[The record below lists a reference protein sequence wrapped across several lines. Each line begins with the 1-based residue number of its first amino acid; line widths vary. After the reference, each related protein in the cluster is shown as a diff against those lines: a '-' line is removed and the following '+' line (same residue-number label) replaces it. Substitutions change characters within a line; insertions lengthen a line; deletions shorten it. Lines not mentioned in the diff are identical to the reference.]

1 MKKISLIAALGVA
14 GLMSAKN
21 SVETEKNLKVECLV
35 GVKAIFYD
43 PIIPITSSC
52 GYTEYIDLAGSPISC
67 IEVEINRMEE
77 ECDAPFEGWGYAYN
91 GYS

>member
-1 MKKISLIAALGVA
+1 MKKLLTVACIVCGTISVF
-14 GLMSAKN
+14 SATN
-21 SVETEKNLKVECLV
+21 EEASVIENKNLCKMML
-35 GVKAIFYD
+35 IYD

-67 IEVEINRMEE
+67 LEVEINRMEE
-77 ECDAPFEGWGYAYN
+77 ECAAPVEGSGYAYN